1 MAPPRVEDPMAL
13 LMAKIDEGNKEN
25 CRRMEAIQSTMEKM
39 ESTVQGLVSDRSDF
53 KKWRPEIERKVVEM
67 AETLVKI
74 QTKISNTTPS
84 TTSSGAV
91 PAVANGSTS
100 ATASVV
106 AGEKMAG
113 STLHRTAD
121 PFRRPA
127 AESEVNRMSLPL
139 GGMATPNPHAPW
151 LFGQPSVSPF
161 ASPTW
166 SQGLGG
172 NMPPMNFPVF
182 DGSNPKLWKN
192 RCETYFEYYAVPVEM
207 WIRLAIMHF
216 EGPALFWLE
225 SMEGR
230 TREMNWGELCT
241 ALLTRFGRD
250 QHNLLIRQFYHIFQ
264 TGSVSDYIEQ
274 FDLLL
279 HQLLAHEN
287 HLTTTMVTARFVDG
301 LKDEL
306 RAVVIIQRP
315 ADLDTTCSLALLQ
328 EEVMSTSGRRELRKV
343 DTNSIVRVP
352 NKPNALPMLSGSRT
366 SGVHDERRSMAT
378 VGAKGEMSKME
389 ALKAY
394 RKAKGLCF
402 KCGERWGQ
410 LHTCSN
416 TVPLHLVEEM
426 WALTMGASELEMES
440 AEPATETSL
449 ESVLAISVAAVSGS
463 EGSKTIRLWA
473 SIYCQQVLV
482 LVDSGSSASFMDN
495 HLTGVMSAVQPL
507 SMPLQVKVADG
518 RTLWS
523 THFVP
528 DC

>member
-13 LMAKIDEGNKEN
+13 LMAKIDEGNKET

-106 AGEKMAG
+106 AGEKMAC

-127 AESEVNRMSLPL
+127 AESEVNQMSLPL

-151 LFGQPSVSPF
+151 LFGQPSLSPF

-192 RCETYFEYYAVPVEM
+192 QCETYFEYYAVLVEM

-216 EGPALFWLE
+216 EGSALFWLE

-230 TREMNWGELCT
+230 TREMNWGELCA

-250 QHNLLIRQFYHIFQ
+250 QHNLLIGQFYHIFQ
-264 TGSVSDYIEQ
+264 TGSVS
-274 FDLLL
+274 
-279 HQLLAHEN
+279 
-287 HLTTTMVTARFVDG
+287 
-301 LKDEL
+301 
-306 RAVVIIQRP
+306 
-315 ADLDTTCSLALLQ
+315 
-328 EEVMSTSGRRELRKV
+328 
-343 DTNSIVRVP
+343 
-352 NKPNALPMLSGSRT
+352 
-366 SGVHDERRSMAT
+366 
-378 VGAKGEMSKME
+378 VGD
-389 ALKAY
+389 
-394 RKAKGLCF
+394 
-402 KCGERWGQ
+402 
-410 LHTCSN
+410 HN
-416 TVPLHLVEEM
+416 
-426 WALTMGASELEMES
+426 
-440 AEPATETSL
+440 
-449 ESVLAISVAAVSGS
+449 
-463 EGSKTIRLWA
+463 
-473 SIYCQQVLV
+473 
-482 LVDSGSSASFMDN
+482 
-495 HLTGVMSAVQPL
+495 
-507 SMPLQVKVADG
+507 
-518 RTLWS
+518 
-523 THFVP
+523 
-528 DC
+528 